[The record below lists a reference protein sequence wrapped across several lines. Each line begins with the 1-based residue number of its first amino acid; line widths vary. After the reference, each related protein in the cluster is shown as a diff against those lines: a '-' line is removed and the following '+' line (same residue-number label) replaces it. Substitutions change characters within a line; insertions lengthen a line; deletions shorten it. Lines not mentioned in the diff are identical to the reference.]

1 MRDQERRVTTIQ
13 QRDAKTGVFGGLRKS
28 RTGIDGLDEITG
40 GGLPTGRSTLLCG
53 AAGCGK
59 TLMAMEFLV
68 RGAMQFDEPGVFF
81 AFEEQPEEL
90 TDNVR
95 SLGFELD
102 ALVADNRLGIEFLQ
116 VDPLEIAETGEYDL
130 EGLFI
135 RLGFAI
141 DAIGAKRIV
150 LDTVEALFG
159 GLSNQAI
166 VRAELQRLFRWL
178 KDRGITA
185 IITCERGEGTLTR
198 HGIEEYVSDCVILL
212 DHRVI
217 DQISTRRLRIVKY
230 RGSVHGTNEYPFL
243 IDDAGVSVL
252 PITSIKLDYQVTDKR
267 VSSGVPQ
274 LDQMLGGQGYF
285 VGSTV
290 LISGTA
296 GTGKTTLGS
305 HFVDAACANGER
317 CLFVAFE
324 ESPSQLMRN
333 MQSVGIDLPRWQRA
347 GNLLVRAER
356 PTMYGYELHLAMLQ
370 RSITEFQPSA
380 VVLDP
385 ISGLAGLGSQNA
397 ASAMLLRLL
406 DFMKSI
412 GITCIM
418 TTLIG
423 TDPARDLDAGV
434 PSLVDTWMLLRDS
447 ETGGIRQHSLSVLKS
462 RGMPHSKRSEPFAIT
477 SRGIDVAMGVHEK

>member
-1 MRDQERRVTTIQ
+1 MTTTQ
-13 QRDAKTGVFGGLRKS
+13 QSGLNTGVSVGLRKS
-28 RTGIDGLDEITG
+28 PTGIDGLDEITD
-40 GGLPTGRSTLLCG
+40 GGLPAGRSTLICG

-68 RGAMQFDEPGVFF
+68 RGATQFDEPGVFF
-81 AFEEQPEEL
+81 AFEEQVEEL
-90 TDNVR
+90 ADNVR
-95 SLGFELD
+95 SLGFDLN
-102 ALVADNRLGIEFLQ
+102 ALIADNRLGIEFLQ

-141 DAIGAKRIV
+141 DSIGAKRVV

-178 KDRGITA
+178 KERGVTA

-217 DQISTRRLRIVKY
+217 DQVSTRRLRIIKY

-243 IDDAGVSVL
+243 IDKNGIAVL
-252 PITSIKLDYQVTDKR
+252 PITSIKLDYQVQEGR
-267 VSSGVPQ
+267 VSSGVTT
-274 LDQMLGGQGYF
+274 LDHMLGGEGYYA
-285 VGSTV
+285 GSTI

-296 GTGKTTLGS
+296 GTGKTTLAS
-305 HFVDAACANGER
+305 HFVDATCRRGER
-317 CLFVAFE
+317 CLFVGFE
-324 ESPSQLMRN
+324 ESPSQLARN
-333 MQSVGIDLPRWQRA
+333 MKSVGIDLGHWERA
-347 GNLLVRAER
+347 GTLLVRAER
-356 PTMYGYELHLAMLQ
+356 PTIYGYEMHLAMLQ
-370 RSITEFQPSA
+370 RSIRDFRPNA

-385 ISGLAGLGSQNA
+385 ISGLVGFGSQNA
-397 ASAMLLRLL
+397 AGAMLMRLIDFL
-406 DFMKSI
+406 DSL
-412 GITCIM
+412 GITCVL

-423 TDPARDLDAGV
+423 MDPSRDLDLGV
-434 PSLVDTWMLLRDS
+434 PSLVDTWILLRDS
-447 ETGGIRQHSLSVLKS
+447 ETAGVRQHTVAVLKS
-462 RGMPHSKRSEPFAIT
+462 RGMPHSNRAESFAIT
-477 SRGIDVAMGVHEK
+477 SRGIEISLTGVQQ